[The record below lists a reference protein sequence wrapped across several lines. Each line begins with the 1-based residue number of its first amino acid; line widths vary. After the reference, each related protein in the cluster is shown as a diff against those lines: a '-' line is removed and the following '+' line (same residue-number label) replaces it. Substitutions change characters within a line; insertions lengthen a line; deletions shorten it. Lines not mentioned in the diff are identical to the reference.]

1 MIVVETSGVAE
12 PGPLVSE
19 FSLIGVRTDSV
30 ITVVD
35 AENIDRF
42 YKENETAGRQI
53 EEADFVVINKTDLV
67 SPQKLVDLER
77 LLRKLNDRALLLTS
91 SYGQVRETFFLPT
104 VWRDTSVGRAGLP
117 RLQ

>member
-53 EEADFVVINKTDLV
+53 EEADFVVIRSTRRTWF
-67 SPQKLVDLER
+67 P
-77 LLRKLNDRALLLTS
+77 RKS
-91 SYGQVRETFFLPT
+91 S
-104 VWRDTSVGRAGLP
+104 SI
-117 RLQ
+117 